1 MSDTPAPQKVAH
13 VDAPVSNYYGGPR
26 LTVYS
31 DGSARLDIENYN
43 GWWED
48 GGLEVSRNF
57 ALAFVREFGKCEDD
71 AMKALSVLDPPNAK
85 KPDPA

>member
-1 MSDTPAPQKVAH
+1 MSDIPAPQKVAH
-13 VDAPVSNYYGGPR
+13 IDAPVSNYYGGPR

-48 GGLEVSRNF
+48 GGHEVSRAF
-57 ALAFVREFGKCEDD
+57 ALAFVREFGNGDD
-71 AMKALSVLDPPNAK
+71 AAMKALSVLEPLERK